1 MSPSL
6 LGKWLWQMI
15 TSPWLILALILAS
28 QWPTSWLSMGIFG
41 LSLYYMIRSWAVLE
55 SPIPNPDQLK
65 VVIVGAGVA
74 GMGMARKLKEVGV
87 EDFVLLEKNDD
98 IGGTWWLNR
107 YPGVACDIFSHFY
120 SYSYFMNA
128 KWSKAYSEGQEIW
141 DYLNRFAEEF
151 QLRPHIHFK
160 TVVSKT
166 IWQEDQKK
174 WLVRTKD
181 GKEYQANIFISAVGA
196 LHTPSKPHFKNQ
208 EAFQKPI
215 FHTAEWDKSVDLVGK
230 RVGVIGT
237 GASGVQAVANIADKV
252 KELYVF
258 QRTAA
263 WVPARMNFTH
273 WNWIKE
279 CFASFPFV
287 HRLFRNMLFLL
298 NEVIYFAIFTLAS
311 PIRNLAER
319 AIAGAM
325 RNTIQ
330 KEKEEDNEFLKTTL
344 VPKYALGCK
353 RITPSDDYI
362 QTFNKP
368 HVHLIQDRIESFNET
383 GIATSN
389 GKNIDLDVIILAT
402 GFDVLQ
408 SSRAFHGIGKGG
420 QVLAEVWGDCPRAYL
435 GITHP
440 GFPNSFILLGP
451 GTGLGHSSI
460 IFMIECQVNYIIDCM
475 RKLQISGQK
484 AMTVKKSVHDGFVTW
499 LDESIKNRVFGS
511 GGCVAWYQNAKGVNW
526 TLWPKDLITYWS
538 RTYSC
543 EMSDY
548 ELE

>member
-1 MSPSL
+1 M
-6 LGKWLWQMI
+6 
-15 TSPWLILALILAS
+15 
-28 QWPTSWLSMGIFG
+28 
-41 LSLYYMIRSWAVLE
+41 
-55 SPIPNPDQLK
+55 
-65 VVIVGAGVA
+65 
-74 GMGMARKLKEVGV
+74 
-87 EDFVLLEKNDD
+87 
-98 IGGTWWLNR
+98 
-107 YPGVACDIFSHFY
+107 
-120 SYSYFMNA
+120 
-128 KWSKAYSEGQEIW
+128 
-141 DYLNRFAEEF
+141 
-151 QLRPHIHFK
+151 FK
-160 TVVSKT
+160 TT
-166 IWQEDQKK
+166 QIHPT
-174 WLVRTKD
+174 L
-181 GKEYQANIFISAVGA
+181 
-196 LHTPSKPHFKNQ
+196 
-208 EAFQKPI
+208 
-215 FHTAEWDKSVDLVGK
+215 
-230 RVGVIGT
+230 
-237 GASGVQAVANIADKV
+237 
-252 KELYVF
+252 
-258 QRTAA
+258 
-263 WVPARMNFTH
+263 PA
-273 WNWIKE
+273 
-279 CFASFPFV
+279 
-287 HRLFRNMLFLL
+287 
-298 NEVIYFAIFTLAS
+298 
-311 PIRNLAER
+311 
-319 AIAGAM
+319 
-325 RNTIQ
+325 
-330 KEKEEDNEFLKTTL
+330 
-344 VPKYALGCK
+344 
-353 RITPSDDYI
+353 
-362 QTFNKP
+362 FNKP

-440 GFPNSFILLGP
+440 GKLIRVSNLKSTLRDMMFISGFPNSFILLGP